1 MRRLIVP
8 FATIALLSVALWTA
22 AAGQSADVLAGGG
35 IDSSFEAWT
44 GSGFAGWTTSGG
56 SLAVAGPVQAG
67 AGAAHAQAAD
77 TGTIVVSSKFWLVDV
92 VEGVEYTLRA
102 WVYDDD
108 PSINGLEIELELTDS
123 AGVRIGDA
131 KTASLPGDAAAYQR
145 LSTGSLTATAGAAHL
160 RVNIRAA
167 AATAGA
173 TFHIDSVT

>member
-1 MRRLIVP
+1 M
-8 FATIALLSVALWTA
+8 
-22 AAGQSADVLAGGG
+22 LAGGG

-56 SLAVAGPVQAG
+56 SLTVAGPVQAG
-67 AGAAHAQAAD
+67 AGAAHAQAAN

-131 KTASLPGDAAAYQR
+131 KTAPRCPAMPPRIS
-145 LSTGSLTATAGAAHL
+145 
-160 RVNIRAA
+160 
-167 AATAGA
+167 
-173 TFHIDSVT
+173 DSAPARSPPPQAPPTCA